1 MIQLLETTLRST
13 SPILYVALAGAF
25 AYRAGIFHLG
35 LEGLMIIG
43 AFTSVAVTIKA
54 GDPWAGTFTAI
65 AICMVVAA
73 IFWVTIVPLRANP
86 IIAGIGLSLAGVG
99 ATSFA
104 LEKIFGSPGA
114 IQATSALPEPIH
126 GAHHGELVGI
136 FAQLSILVWISPIF
150 VVASW
155 LILRRS
161 RFGLYVAAVGE
172 HPFAA
177 RSAGVSPP
185 RIRFWVLVI
194 GGALCAL
201 GGTDYAL
208 GGLQTFSEN
217 MTGGRGYIAFAA
229 VLLGRGHPFG
239 VAAASLFFGFANAL
253 AIQTQV
259 WGTGGIPPAFVLMLP
274 FVLTIV
280 GVWLSGLAGRRSREL
295 QAGFL
300 ELRE

>member
-1 MIQLLETTLRST
+1 VIQLLETTLRST
-13 SPILYVALAGAF
+13 SPILYVALAGTF

-54 GDPWAGTFTAI
+54 GGPWAGLFVAI
-65 AICMVVAA
+65 GVCMAVSA
-73 IFWVTIVPLRANP
+73 IFWAVIVPLRANP
-86 IIAGIGLSLAGVG
+86 IIAGIGLSLVGVG

-114 IQATSALPEPIH
+114 IQAGRGLPEPIH
-126 GAHHGELVGI
+126 GAHHGEVAGI
-136 FAQLSILVWISPIF
+136 FAQLSILVWISPLF
-150 VVASW
+150 VAASW
-155 LILRRS
+155 LVLRRS

-177 RSAGVSPP
+177 RSAGVSPA
-185 RIRFWVLVI
+185 RTRFWVLVI
-194 GGALCAL
+194 GGALCAI

-217 MTGGRGYIAFAA
+217 MTSGRGYIAFAA
-229 VLLGRGHPFG
+229 VLLGRGHPVG

-253 AIQTQV
+253 AVQTQV

-280 GVWLSGLAGRRSREL
+280 GVWLSGLAGRRGREL